1 MRTRAG
7 SPEAPVVHIVTS
19 AGGHIELLTAV
30 RNAFDGYRRVW
41 IVQPSLR
48 AQVLAR
54 QGEQVL
60 ELPQYER
67 RGGRVRF
74 LGQLLRNVALA
85 ARVALRDRPRAV
97 VTAGSGA
104 TVPFCVFSRL
114 LGARI
119 VFVETMARVT
129 GPSSSGRVLSRLASR
144 VLVQWPDLAASYRR
158 ATVCQPALL
167 RSVGSRP
174 AEPGQGV
181 FVGVGTHSQPFDRL
195 LEIVDRAVG
204 SGVLS
209 GPVVAQ
215 GGPSTYQPKHYEL
228 TDWLAPDEVTEAIAR
243 AEYVVSHAGSGL
255 LSGALRAGR
264 RPLVLPRLERHGEH
278 YDDHQLQ
285 IVAKLGELGLAVPI
299 QDEIGP
305 SDLAAARAPLP
316 APSSWAF
323 APDVEDALRS
333 ELEAVLGAPPAD
345 QVTGREV
352 IKPLATTSAD
362 RRIA

>member
-1 MRTRAG
+1 MQ
-7 SPEAPVVHIVTS
+7 SAPPLRQPTVHIVTS

-30 RNAFDGYRRVW
+30 RGAFEGYRRVW

-48 AQVLAR
+48 AQTLAA

-67 RGGRVRF
+67 RGGRLRF
-74 LGQLLRNVALA
+74 LAQLTRNVVRAAAL
-85 ARVALRDRPRAV
+85 ALRDRPRVV

-119 VFVETMARVT
+119 LFVETMARVT
-129 GPSSSGRVLSRLASR
+129 GPSSSGRVLSRLATR
-144 VLVQWPDLAASYRR
+144 VLVQWPDLAGSYPR
-158 ATVCQPALL
+158 ATVCRPALL
-167 RSVGSRP
+167 RAVGESRRGDG
-174 AEPGQGV
+174 AGV

-204 SGVLS
+204 AGVLP
-209 GPVVAQ
+209 GPIVAQ
-215 GGPSTYQPKHYEL
+215 GGPSTYRPQHYEL
-228 TDWLAPDEVTEAIAR
+228 QAWLSPDEVTEAICRAR
-243 AEYVVSHAGSGL
+243 YVVSHAGSGL

-285 IVAKLGELGLAVPI
+285 IVTKLEELGLAVQI
-299 QDEIGP
+299 HEEITR
-305 SDLAAARAPLP
+305 SDLDAAGAPLP
-316 APSSWAF
+316 APSTWALE
-323 APDVEDALRS
+323 PDVEDALRS
-333 ELEAVLGAPPAD
+333 ELAAVLGVPPA
-345 QVTGREV
+345 GG
-352 IKPLATTSAD
+352 ATNCNGERSLTTTAD